1 MESFKALKHPFF
13 LLIATNNGYSS
24 DNMSVAPDHGNSN
37 DDGIV
42 MTHLVAVDGAPF
54 DDDKTFNNLFAM
66 PRSPDL
72 LSLSSS
78 SEGNNIDK

>member
-1 MESFKALKHPFF
+1 MVG
-13 LLIATNNGYSS
+13 TNDGYSS

-42 MTHLVAVDGAPF
+42 MTHLVAVDGPPF

-66 PRSPDL
+66 ARSPDL
-72 LSLSSS
+72 PSLSSL
-78 SEGNNIDK
+78 SEDKNIDK